1 MPTCLVRIAA
11 ALAGTSRGWSPA
23 AQAHEPAAVPLAA
36 DALGHVMV
44 DQVCR
49 GVVPVVAAVLAQ
61 EGPLL
66 VREVEPVAERASPV
80 LKTWRFEPPLG

>member
-1 MPTCLVRIAA
+1 
-11 ALAGTSRGWSPA
+11 
-23 AQAHEPAAVPLAA
+23 
-36 DALGHVMV
+36 VMV

-66 VREVEPVAERASPV
+66 VREVEPVAERQAEVGENTARGRRS
-80 LKTWRFEPPLG
+80 GC

>member
-1 MPTCLVRIAA
+1 
-11 ALAGTSRGWSPA
+11 
-23 AQAHEPAAVPLAA
+23 
-36 DALGHVMV
+36 VMV

-80 LKTWRFEPPLG
+80 LKTWRFEPPLS